1 MQVTTPKGTL
11 TSNKTF
17 RVTPRSKSFTPPC
30 GKVGTVVTISG
41 VSLTQTSKVGFGG
54 VKATIFKV
62 KSDTQVTATVP
73 TGAKTGH
80 ITITTPGGAVT
91 SSGIFTVTQ

>member
-1 MQVTTPKGTL
+1 MGTL
-11 TSNKTF
+11 
-17 RVTPRSKSFTPPC
+17 
-30 GKVGTVVTISG
+30 VTING
-41 VSLTQTSKVGFGG
+41 VSLTQTSQVTFGG
-54 VKATIFKV
+54 VKATTFKV

-80 ITITTPGGAVT
+80 IVISTLGGTAT